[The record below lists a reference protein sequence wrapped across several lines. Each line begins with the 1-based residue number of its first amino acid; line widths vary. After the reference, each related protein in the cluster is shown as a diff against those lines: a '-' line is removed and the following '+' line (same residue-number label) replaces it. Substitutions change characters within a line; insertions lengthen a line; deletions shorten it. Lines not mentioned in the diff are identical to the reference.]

1 MNAKRIVLAGG
12 SGFIGRALTK
22 EFLARNYEVLVLTR
36 KARKRTDGVREVEWD
51 NQHIGEWI
59 QVLDGA
65 EAVVNLTGK
74 NINCRHTPENLREII
89 DSRVNSVKAIG
100 GAIFHVQ
107 KPPRVWVQ
115 ASAVGFYGDAK
126 DKWCDE
132 NSPAGNNTLAEICQK
147 WEAGFNSASLPKTRK
162 VLLRVGF
169 VLGENGGALPVLKKL
184 TKLFLGGRAGNGKQF
199 ISWIHLKDL
208 TQMFVA
214 AVENENLSGIFNAVA
229 PEPVRNKIFMREL
242 RRALHRPW
250 SPPAPKIAVRIGSR
264 LMQSEASLVLA
275 SQRCVPKKFLDAGF
289 QFEFADVRAALKN
302 LCR

>member
-1 MNAKRIVLAGG
+1 
-12 SGFIGRALTK
+12 
-22 EFLARNYEVLVLTR
+22 
-36 KARKRTDGVREVEWD
+36 
-51 NQHIGEWI
+51 
-59 QVLDGA
+59 
-65 EAVVNLTGK
+65 
-74 NINCRHTPENLREII
+74 
-89 DSRVNSVKAIG
+89 
-100 GAIFHVQ
+100 
-107 KPPRVWVQ
+107 
-115 ASAVGFYGDAK
+115 
-126 DKWCDE
+126 
-132 NSPAGNNTLAEICQK
+132 
-147 WEAGFNSASLPKTRK
+147 
-162 VLLRVGF
+162 

-229 PEPVRNKIFMREL
+229 PEPVQNKMFMREL